1 MVKVTFSE
9 WLDYWKFNPY
19 PFASTEAEG
28 EAIYWPERLAE
39 RLVKPRCFD
48 RVLGQAS
55 DPKTVVVFAPRGAG
69 KTACRILVDYYC
81 QQGIGQGDRP
91 ASETGGRV
99 LPVPHTRLDV
109 VIQLA
114 GGEIARVNEHLH
126 VVEILRRAVKSLSGL
141 LMKNEELV
149 NRIRALSKWERFD
162 LEWFFHVYPVYLF
175 AEELAFMR
183 EEVGFFKGVRIVE
196 QSGRLGFLKEQI
208 GPGED
213 EFPKAV
219 LDLWEARLQTPVI
232 DQLQSFIKL
241 VGEIGFQAVYV
252 LVDGLDELEQTADDP
267 SSGMALLAPLIANLK
282 LMNTTPGLAFKF
294 FLPAEMQPFIQISPK
309 IRRDRLAF
317 ETVVWSEDDL
327 LEILHRR
334 LAVCSDFII
343 KSLDAISAPEL
354 RDRVER
360 ELVREAQGNPRR
372 LIRLADLLVQIHCER
387 DFAPGSSSQEMI
399 YLLNEKDLEDLLARL
414 PQEQAMKPSYEAPP
428 LPPILVETE
437 RPDKNQLVE
446 TICQDFPA
454 PIALVYLDYLRRQEP
469 LEKFQRLLD
478 LFEVTVCFIGILLL
492 SQLRALAGDQTPA
505 KLRSAV
511 LNLQGTSLGL
521 WLVVW
526 ERLPGLCAS
535 LGKGLYTSKLQ
546 SLYARQRER
555 LAAFRDLRNSFAHGA
570 LRDEQSYMRELER
583 YDPEI
588 HALLSDLRFLSGVQ
602 MVKVKTMKKQ
612 QERFIHRARLYK
624 GDNTNFP
631 WVDILLDFPLECDK
645 VLVFQDSYSFVLS
658 LHPFVVVESCPDC
671 GGDEEIFFYQKFNA
685 DALIYLSFY
694 KDHRLLTSEYIDE
707 FQQIIGG

>member
-55 DPKTVVVFAPRGAG
+55 DPKTVVVFAPRGTG

-126 VVEILRRAVKSLSGL
+126 VVEILSRAVKSLTGL

-149 NRIRALSKWERFD
+149 NCIQALSKWKRFD
-162 LEWFFHVYPVYLF
+162 LEWFFHVYPVYLS

-183 EEVGFFKGVRIVE
+183 EEVGFFKAVRIVE
-196 QSGRLGFLKEQI
+196 QSGRLGFLKEQV

-213 EFPKAV
+213 EFPTAA
-219 LDLWEARLQTPVI
+219 LGLWEARLKTPVI
-232 DQLQSFIKL
+232 DQLQLFIEL

-294 FLPAEMQPFIQISPK
+294 FLPAEMQPFIVQISPK

-317 ETVVWSEDDL
+317 ETVAWSEDDL

-334 LAVCSDFII
+334 LAVCSNFII

-354 RDRVER
+354 RGRVER
-360 ELVREAQGNPRR
+360 ELVRKADGNPRR
-372 LIRLADLLVQIHCER
+372 LFLLANQLVQIHCAR
-387 DFAPGSSSQEMI
+387 DFAPESSSQEMI

-414 PQEQAMKPSYEAPP
+414 PQEQAMKPSHEAPP
-428 LPPILVETE
+428 PPPILVKTE
-437 RPDKNQLVE
+437 RPDKNQLAE

-454 PIALVYLDYLRRQEP
+454 PIAMVYLDYLRRQKP
-469 LEKFQRLLD
+469 LEKFRRLLD
-478 LFEVTVCFIGILLL
+478 LFEVMVYFISALLL
-492 SQLRALAGDQTPA
+492 SQLYALAGEQTPV
-505 KLRSAV
+505 KLRSAK
-511 LNLQGTSLGL
+511 LNLKETSLGL
-521 WLVVW
+521 WIVIW
-526 ERLPGLCAS
+526 EKLPALCA
-535 LGKGLYTSKLQ
+535 GFAKNPYISKAQ

-555 LAAFRDLRNSFAHGA
+555 LETFRALRNEFAHGA
-570 LRDEQSYMRELER
+570 LRDEQSYIQALKLS
-583 YDPEI
+583 DPEI
-588 HALLSDLRFLSGVQ
+588 HTLLLDLKFLSKIR
-602 MVKVKTMKKQ
+602 MVKVESLKR
-612 QERFIHRARLYK
+612 QEGRFVHQARLYK
-624 GDNTNFP
+624 GDNPNFP
-631 WVDILLDFPLECDK
+631 WVSIPLDFPLECDK
-645 VLVFQDSYSFVLS
+645 VLVFQDSYVLS
-658 LHPFVVVESCPDC
+658 LHPFIVVESCPDC
-671 GGDEEIFFYQKFNA
+671 GGDEEIFFYQKFDA

-707 FQQIIGG
+707 FQQIIGS